1 MKKSK
6 LNQLFVI
13 FFSFLFIVGMALII
27 LGNNNYKTTKLKYKE
42 NNSIKYNVYLKP
54 NDFFETPY
62 LGEDRTYIASLIDY
76 VDVKFH
82 YDMKYD
88 KDLKGTYKYQYVAL
102 VRANKKD
109 TKGYYWQKEY
119 NLTDENTLDILKNH
133 VTINDNIKIDYKT
146 YNNILNKFKK
156 EYDLNTDGELKVIMK
171 ITNDAKLKDTKHP
184 IEINSELSLTIPLL
198 EQAIEVSIDK
208 EADSNEKVL
217 VFTDKDNDIIY
228 LLLKI
233 TGVVVSIF
241 SLTDIILLIKSNK
254 LYNQKHKY
262 DVTLQKI
269 LKNYDS
275 IIANASNLPNMDGMK
290 RIEINKFEE
299 LLDVYN
305 EVRMPINFYQKNNGT
320 ESDFII
326 INDNIVWIYKL
337 INDTND

>member
-217 VFTDKDNDIIY
+217 VFREKDNDIIY

-233 TGVVVSIF
+233 SGVVVSIF